1 MPPTS
6 EIETSSR
13 KGEDDMEVEETKI
26 QSVGSHAVTAHYTPV
41 SDEEKALDKK
51 INRKL
56 DFSVLLVLAIGFI
69 LCGIDKTNVGFVAT
83 TTFIQDANLVP
94 DDIPNSLSL
103 VRDPFCP
110 LTTSGFF
117 C

>member
-1 MPPTS
+1 MSPTS
-6 EIETSSR
+6 EIETTSR
-13 KGEDDMEVEETKI
+13 KGADDNQVEETEHKAV
-26 QSVGSHAVTAHYTPV
+26 SSHAVTAHYTPV
-41 SDEEKALDKK
+41 TDEEKALDKI

-69 LCGIDKTNVGFVAT
+69 LCGIDKTNIGFVAT

-103 VRDPFCP
+103 VR
-110 LTTSGFF
+110 
-117 C
+117 